1 MENGTL
7 ISWYNDFLKIFTNRL
22 MKILKSDEFK
32 ESKLNMNIDDL
43 LSSIIEGCKYILS
56 KGNIRFNL
64 FTL

>member
-1 MENGTL
+1 
-7 ISWYNDFLKIFTNRL
+7 
-22 MKILKSDEFK
+22 MKILSDEIK

-64 FTL
+64 SIIEIGINIIEIVTLTIHILGVNS